1 MCVVKGCRQT
11 DKGGVLVTGCFAAL
25 TNPKRCGD
33 VVADFAYQAIVV
45 AMSVYLVAIIL
56 MKAWHFL
63 VTNWSKLLAVEA
75 VSDSQVVLLTVG
87 LIIVTA
93 LRHHRSVGRFLQLP
107 EKVDRLVTETHN
119 LGTRLQ
125 NLESKVDGLET
136 ATHNL
141 GTRLQN
147 LDSRVDRLA
156 TEMHNLGTKVDGLMT
171 GPQGVSL
178 KPSKPAEEG
187 SLRRTALELL
197 GFACSRGWAA
207 VSTHIV
213 LGLMDMGLSMTA
225 INAAVQG
232 GLQPVRSGYV
242 DVVDKGGA
250 RLYWEEYG
258 APNARPLFLLN
269 GGCSKVLIHESRGIG
284 RSSCNAVG
292 RQTTT
297 LLAADAHAVLDG
309 AWGTD
314 SAFALFGVS
323 LGGLVAQELLY
334 RLVAAGQKRDMLAL
348 HGPSDFPAV
357 ACQLTALLGHYLQPH
372 RAAAI
377 RAAGLRISVGVSTA
391 DPFFPEAAQ
400 RQLATALG
408 AAVVQVVGAGHMDG
422 AMLDGAYSA
431 FDGGLGWLLDTASKQ

>member
-1 MCVVKGCRQT
+1 MASLKVERLRSALPQGPRLVELVRVV
-11 DKGGVLVTGCFAAL
+11 GVKPHPQLERFSAASRKVSSTQVTCKAIGSPASGPMRTA
-25 TNPKRCGD
+25 GD

-178 KPSKPAEEG
+178 KPSKPAEE
-187 SLRRTALELL
+187 
-197 GFACSRGWAA
+197 
-207 VSTHIV
+207 
-213 LGLMDMGLSMTA
+213 
-225 INAAVQG
+225 
-232 GLQPVRSGYV
+232 
-242 DVVDKGGA
+242 
-250 RLYWEEYG
+250 
-258 APNARPLFLLN
+258 
-269 GGCSKVLIHESRGIG
+269 
-284 RSSCNAVG
+284 VG
-292 RQTTT
+292 
-297 LLAADAHAVLDG
+297 
-309 AWGTD
+309 
-314 SAFALFGVS
+314 
-323 LGGLVAQELLY
+323 
-334 RLVAAGQKRDMLAL
+334 
-348 HGPSDFPAV
+348 
-357 ACQLTALLGHYLQPH
+357 
-372 RAAAI
+372 
-377 RAAGLRISVGVSTA
+377 
-391 DPFFPEAAQ
+391 
-400 RQLATALG
+400 
-408 AAVVQVVGAGHMDG
+408 
-422 AMLDGAYSA
+422 
-431 FDGGLGWLLDTASKQ
+431 